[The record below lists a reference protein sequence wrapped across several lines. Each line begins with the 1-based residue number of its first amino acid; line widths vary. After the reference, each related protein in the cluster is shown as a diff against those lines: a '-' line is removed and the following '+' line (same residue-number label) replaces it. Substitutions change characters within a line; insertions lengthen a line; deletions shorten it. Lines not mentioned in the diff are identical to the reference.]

1 MLKRLRPQVAW
12 SASLLLASLWL
23 AACSGATE
31 SAPSTQEPTALAQ
44 TVEAAP
50 TSETET
56 DQGFIS
62 SEQEAPTETIA
73 TEVALASPTANS
85 AAAPKAA
92 ICQAIDIP
100 NNELA
105 AAVSAD
111 DWSKGPDNAP
121 VTLIEYGDFQ

>member
-1 MLKRLRPQVAW
+1 MLKRLRPQVARL
-12 SASLLLASLWL
+12 ASLFLVSLWL

-31 SAPSTQEPTALAQ
+31 SAPSTQEPTAPAQ
-44 TVEAAP
+44 TAEVAT

-56 DQGFIS
+56 DQVATS
-62 SEQEAPTETIA
+62 NEQETA
-73 TEVALASPTANS
+73 TDTTATKLALASPTANS
-85 AAAPKAA
+85 TAAPKAA

-100 NNELA
+100 SNELV
-105 AAVSAD
+105 AVASAD